1 MFSKQIL
8 ESRPGGDFL
17 RGLFITNELNPSQ
30 NKASKYNVAKL
41 TVRQKFST
49 GFYHGKI
56 LPGYWISF
64 LPQCIS
70 IKLNSEKFQ
79 SFHF

>member
-17 RGLFITNELNPSQ
+17 RGLFITNELNPGQ
-30 NKASKYNVAKL
+30 NKVSKIQCDKKEIKQSGKNF
-41 TVRQKFST
+41 R

-56 LPGYWISF
+56 LPDY
-64 LPQCIS
+64 LIS
-70 IKLNSEKFQ
+70 ILP
-79 SFHF
+79 

>member
-17 RGLFITNELNPSQ
+17 RGLFITNELNPGQ
-30 NKASKYNVAKL
+30 NKASKIQCDKCKLNSQAKI
-41 TVRQKFST
+41 FH

-56 LPGYWISF
+56 LH
-64 LPQCIS
+64 
-70 IKLNSEKFQ
+70 N
-79 SFHF
+79 